1 MRSSAAPRRCSIARV
16 MSPARSAACAARSC
30 ASAAS
35 SCAVELRL
43 QASDARSPAARAA
56 VAALA
61 ARSAASRDR
70 PGECPPH
77 SRSSATRLLAASPR
91 RRAATARR
99 AAGSRASWA
108 GAQSDP
114 CGSLRTYRRH
124 AGLSPF
130 AKPHKH
136 RVRDEGNRRQ
146 RRLCSLASV
155 PSALSRQA
163 ESGNY
168 ASSRSAR
175 RAARIASR
183 HGSPAPDAATRHTRA
198 LLHQHAPR
206 LRTVVRG
213 LRRLMTACG
222 RPGDAGIGW
231 CYRRA
236 AVLVRRRR
244 ASLRSVSTSRS

>member
-1 MRSSAAPRRCSIARV
+1 MRLSAAPRRCSIARV
-16 MSPARSAACAARSC
+16 MSPARSAASAARSC

-35 SCAVELRL
+35 SGAVELRL

-130 AKPHKH
+130 ANHTH
-136 RVRDEGNRRQ
+136 TGTRRRESSPATIVLAGQ
-146 RRLCSLASV
+146 RAIRALAPGRKRKLRIFTISTPCRAYSEV
-155 PSALSRQA
+155 
-163 ESGNY
+163 GT
-168 ASSRSAR
+168 AR
-175 RAARIASR
+175 RPRTR
-183 HGSPAPDAATRHTRA
+183 RPATPA

>member
-1 MRSSAAPRRCSIARV
+1 

-136 RVRDEGNRRQ
+136 RVRDEENRRQ
-146 RRLCSLASV
+146 RRLCSRASV
-155 PSALSRQA
+155 PSARSCRSSAETTRLHGPNAVPQSRTWH
-163 ESGNY
+163 
-168 ASSRSAR
+168 RSPADDALAR
-175 RAARIASR
+175 RI
-183 HGSPAPDAATRHTRA
+183 RA
-198 LLHQHAPR
+198 LLRPRRPR
-206 LRTVVRG
+206 LRTVVPG
-213 LRRLMTACG
+213 LRGPMTTCDRCA
-222 RPGDAGIGW
+222 DAGATGARPSW
-231 CYRRA
+231 GGGDGRVCGASRPRARSRR
-236 AVLVRRRR
+236 
-244 ASLRSVSTSRS
+244 